1 MMIDV
6 AERRLAWAKFLEGQL
21 NRLLDA
27 VLWDAFSEEDET
39 LEIDRAVAEEI
50 RKQVEGEMNEEE
62 MNKDNLVVKIETD
75 EYIYWEYK
83 EA

>member
-1 MMIDV
+1 MMIDL

-50 RKQVEGEMNEEE
+50 RKQVKGEGNE
-62 MNKDNLVVKIETD
+62 
-75 EYIYWEYK
+75 
-83 EA
+83 